1 MSIVCS
7 FCKMKTALK
16 LSKSG
21 LEHEILSYEFKSQ
34 NWNRVYYS
42 LQATQV
48 WLNQKWGSNDQIS
61 PMVFQF
67 CQFVRL

>member
-1 MSIVCS
+1 MSMVCS

-21 LEHEILSYEFKSQ
+21 LEQEILSYEFESW
-34 NWNRVYYS
+34 NWNRVYCS
-42 LQATQV
+42 LQATQI

-61 PMVFQF
+61 PMVSQF